1 MTKEEIIVLKE
12 DEAGFPARLAE
23 LPQPVHR
30 LYCRGDISLL
40 TLPAMAVVGSRKC
53 SEYGRRTA
61 REIAGALAR
70 AGAVTVS
77 GMAYGIDSMA
87 HWGALQ
93 AGGKTIAVL
102 GSGPDICYPPGNGEL
117 YAEICA
123 RGLVLSEYPPGTP
136 VRPWHFPQ
144 RNRIIAA
151 LAQAV
156 AVVEAGENSGACIT
170 ALRAA
175 EIGSE
180 VFALPGNITS
190 TFSIGS
196 NRLIRDGA
204 RIIVSVSE
212 LLCEAGLAVCKD
224 AAGAADKA
232 ADRNQ
237 AAATIAAPGRN
248 PAAATAA
255 ALGAEE
261 KRVYLE
267 VARQSG
273 ASVDS
278 LCAALNFS
286 PARLSGILAVLE
298 IKGMIYHDQGK
309 VFIAKF

>member
-1 MTKEEIIVLKE
+1 MIKDEIIVLKE
-12 DEAGFPARLAE
+12 GEAGFPSRLAE

-70 AGAVTVS
+70 DGAVTVS

-102 GSGPDICYPPGNGEL
+102 GSGPDICYPPSNGEL

-248 PAAATAA
+248 PAAATTAE
-255 ALGAEE
+255 LGAEE

-309 VFIAKF
+309 IFIAKF